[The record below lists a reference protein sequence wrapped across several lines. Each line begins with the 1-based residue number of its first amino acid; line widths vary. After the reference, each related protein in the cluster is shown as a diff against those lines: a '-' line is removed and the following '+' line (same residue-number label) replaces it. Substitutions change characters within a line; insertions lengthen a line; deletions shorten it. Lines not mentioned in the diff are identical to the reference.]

1 MRFTPDP
8 LTKGKSAAAK
18 PQEIPP
24 HSPRGFAASPLLC
37 RNSILR
43 AHTHY
48 RQLSRLS
55 DFKKCTSHNTDTVS
69 SLLYLLFLYT
79 ISPVSSFPTMF
90 GQNYNYSLVNMFIN
104 ITDEISKKSIIM
116 QSCTLVEIAVLAELR
131 NNCVSANFERQ
142 ISLGV
147 SQATPLED

>member
-1 MRFTPDP
+1 
-8 LTKGKSAAAK
+8 
-18 PQEIPP
+18 
-24 HSPRGFAASPLLC
+24 
-37 RNSILR
+37 
-43 AHTHY
+43 
-48 RQLSRLS
+48 
-55 DFKKCTSHNTDTVS
+55 
-69 SLLYLLFLYT
+69 
-79 ISPVSSFPTMF
+79 MF